1 MIRKQFFF
9 FLLSGGIAA
18 AANFGSRIVFSHWLP
33 YAAAIILAYLVGMTT
48 AFILMRKLAFKETSN
63 SQRTQI
69 AWFVVVNALALL
81 QTLAISL
88 LLAKWIFPWF
98 GIRYLDQTIAHAIG
112 VAVPVVTSYLG
123 HKSLSFKA

>member
-1 MIRKQFFF
+1 MISKRFFF

-18 AANFGSRIVFSHWLP
+18 AANFGSRILFSLWFP
-33 YAAAIILAYLVGMTT
+33 YATAIVLAYLVGMTT

-63 SQRTQI
+63 TQRTQI
-69 AWFVVVNALALL
+69 AWFVVVNAVALL

-88 LLAKWIFPWF
+88 LLAKWVFPWL
-98 GIRYLDQTIAHAIG
+98 GIRYLDETIAHAIG

-123 HKSLSFKA
+123 HKYLSFKN